1 MPLDANHPDF
11 WTEALQFTPTIHR
24 DVYPAIS
31 PSNEDIQQI
40 AQGKVVLITGAGS
53 GFGKV
58 FSSMNFIFNYRSN
71 NEIRY
76 RAQQSNG
83 QRQMPPL

>member
-31 PSNEDIQQI
+31 SSNEDIQQI
-40 AQGKVVLITGAGS
+40 AHGKVVLITGGGS

-58 FSSMNFIFNYRSN
+58 FNSKNRIVNPHN
-71 NEIRY
+71 N
-76 RAQQSNG
+76 Q
-83 QRQMPPL
+83 

>member
-31 PSNEDIQQI
+31 PSNKDIQQI
-40 AQGKVVLITGAGS
+40 AHRKVVLITGAGS
-53 GFGKV
+53 GFGRV
-58 FSSMNFIFNYRSN
+58 FS
-71 NEIRY
+71 
-76 RAQQSNG
+76 A
-83 QRQMPPL
+83 PLCELTR